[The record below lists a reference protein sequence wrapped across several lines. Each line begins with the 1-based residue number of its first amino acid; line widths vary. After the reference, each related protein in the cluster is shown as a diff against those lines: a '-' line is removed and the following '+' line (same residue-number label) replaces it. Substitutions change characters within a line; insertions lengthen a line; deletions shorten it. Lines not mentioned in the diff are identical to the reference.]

1 MFLSGGG
8 VESFW
13 KIWFKKLIIKV
24 EKLRNLRHQDP
35 FFHEVAIWPFHPP
48 NTHSSPFYFQENDL
62 LKLSKISHIDIFFF
76 RFNKKLR
83 TSQLVLFAIC
93 NDYLTVNS
101 NCTIKCKLHLDKNW
115 NSSSKRN
122 WISLHLLLPHCRN
135 LAIRKRY
142 IIYFISLYI
151 INRTCSPI
159 SITK

>member
-1 MFLSGGG
+1 MENGKS
-8 VESFW
+8 
-13 KIWFKKLIIKV
+13 
-24 EKLRNLRHQDP
+24 RNLRHQDP

-122 WISLHLLLPHCRN
+122 WISFETSN
-135 LAIRKRY
+135 LETRRFRLKIKETRTQKFKVSAWH
-142 IIYFISLYI
+142 FGFFHQVFCFLE
-151 INRTCSPI
+151 INVS
-159 SITK
+159 